1 MKKLLVCLAVLSIV
15 ACKKEEVKPK
25 DYATFSGKIENKN
38 SDSLFV
44 YQGRDFKKTI
54 KVNEDGTF
62 SDTLKVKSGVY
73 GIYDGK
79 EQTTI
84 FLANDMDLKMTLD
97 TKAFKESIVVN
108 GKGAE
113 KTNFLIEKLKF
124 ENDLVDTEALKN
136 LDQAGL
142 DVKMKSLETELLAFY
157 DKNAAIDSTLIADS
171 KKQVPQMLSGLKGY
185 ILGGIKL
192 KQELPAGTV
201 SPTFDNYENYKGGT
215 VSLSDLK
222 GKYVYVDVWATW
234 CGPCIG
240 EIPSLQALEKDY
252 EGKNIAFV
260 SISTDNG
267 RGYRA
272 SSKEE
277 SFNLAKE
284 GWKKMIAEKQ
294 MSGIQLFSDK
304 AFQSDF
310 VTGYKINSIPRFILI
325 DPNGN
330 IVNADAPRPSYSK
343 IKDYFSSFG
352 I

>member
-1 MKKLLVCLAVLSIV
+1 MKKIFICLAALSIV
-15 ACKKEEVKPK
+15 ACKKEAPK

-44 YQGRDFKKTI
+44 YQGRTYKKTI

-79 EQTTI
+79 EQTSV
-84 FLANDMDLKMTLD
+84 FLANDMDVKMTLD
-97 TKAFKESIVVN
+97 TKMFDESVKFS
-108 GKGAE
+108 GKGSE
-113 KTNFLIEKLKF
+113 KSNFLSEKATF
-124 ENDLVDTEALKN
+124 EESLIDIEALKN
-136 LDQAGL
+136 LDEKGL
-142 DVKMKSLETELLAFY
+142 DAKVESLKTEMLAFY

-171 KKQVPQMLSGLKGY
+171 KKGVEPMLKGLKNY
-185 ILGGIKL
+185 VLGGIKL
-192 KQELPAGTV
+192 KQQLPAGTV
-201 SPTFDNYENYKGGT
+201 SPIFENYENFKGGT
-215 VSLSDLK
+215 TSLSDLK

-234 CGPCIG
+234 CEPCIG
-240 EIPSLQALEKDY
+240 EIPALQTLEKDY

-260 SISTDNG
+260 SISTDEG

-272 SSKEE
+272 NSKEE
-277 SFNLAKE
+277 SFKLAKE
-284 GWKKMIAEKQ
+284 GWRKMITEKE

-304 AFQSDF
+304 AFKSDF

-330 IVNADAPRPSYSK
+330 IVNADAPRPSYPK
-343 IKDYFSSFG
+343 IKEYFNSFG

>member
-1 MKKLLVCLAVLSIV
+1 MKKLLVCIAALSIV
-15 ACKKEEVKPK
+15 ACKKEAPK
-25 DYATFSGKIENKN
+25 DYATISGKIENKN

-44 YQGRDFKKTI
+44 YQGRDFKRTI

-73 GIYDGK
+73 GLYDGK
-79 EQTTI
+79 EQTNI
-84 FLANDMDLKMTLD
+84 FLANDMDIKMTLD
-97 TKAFKESIVVN
+97 TKAFDETIAFS

-113 KTNFLIEKLKF
+113 KTNFLGEKLKF
-124 ENDLVDTEALKN
+124 EEGLIDIEALKS
-136 LDQAGL
+136 LDETGL
-142 DVKMKSLETELLAFY
+142 NSKIESLKNEMIAFY
-157 DKNAAIDSTLIADS
+157 DKNVSIDSTLIAQS
-171 KKQVPQMLSGLKGY
+171 KEQVSPMLDGLKGY
-185 ILGGIKL
+185 VLGGIKL

-201 SPTFDNYENYKGGT
+201 SPTFENYENYKGGT

-240 EIPSLQALEKDY
+240 EIPALQTLEKDY

-260 SISTDNG
+260 SISTDDG

-272 SSKEE
+272 ASKEE
-277 SFNLAKE
+277 SFKLSKE
-284 GWKKMIAEKQ
+284 AWRKMIAEKE
-294 MSGIQLFSDK
+294 MSGIQLFADK
-304 AFQSDF
+304 SFSSDF

-330 IVNADAPRPSYSK
+330 IVNADAPRPSYPK
-343 IKDYFSSFG
+343 INEYLSSFG